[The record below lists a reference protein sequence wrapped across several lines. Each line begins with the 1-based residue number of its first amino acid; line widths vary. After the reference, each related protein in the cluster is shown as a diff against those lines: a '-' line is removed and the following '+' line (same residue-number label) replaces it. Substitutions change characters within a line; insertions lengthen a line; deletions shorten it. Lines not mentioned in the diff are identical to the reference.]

1 MNSLLLNATM
11 KKQKSK
17 KRLEKVASDASNL
30 PDGVDSNNL
39 AQPILSEFMEIKRE
53 ADSPKQPIKQ
63 KKKK

>member
-17 KRLEKVASDASNL
+17 KRLAKVANDL
-30 PDGVDSNNL
+30 PDGVDNNNL
-39 AQPILSEFMEIKRE
+39 AQPILSEFMDIKRE

-63 KKKK
+63 KK